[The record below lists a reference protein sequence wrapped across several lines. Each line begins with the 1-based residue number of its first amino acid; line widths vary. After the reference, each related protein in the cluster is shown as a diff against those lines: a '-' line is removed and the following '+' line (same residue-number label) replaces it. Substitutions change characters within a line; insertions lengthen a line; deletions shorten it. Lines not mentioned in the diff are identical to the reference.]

1 MTATSGPSSQR
12 VLTASGVAEQTT
24 IPVWSIRCLRG
35 LAVGA
40 AASAVAMLGGCA
52 IPFAPSD
59 PGRIGVGWESDGSGT
74 TTIWLADCR
83 GEFDPVDGHLAPT
96 SLMVRVVPEVDEEA
110 TPVIAANLSAEDVTA
125 TRSPDG
131 HFWLVPVQGLPPDD
145 LLDVSTPA
153 REDGPWYAVIRL
165 SGTEEP
171 LRRLTGEAATEVIN
185 VTPEQLFSEACQYR

>member
-1 MTATSGPSSQR
+1 M
-12 VLTASGVAEQTT
+12 
-24 IPVWSIRCLRG
+24 RG
-35 LAVGA
+35 LAAGA
-40 AASAVAMLGGCA
+40 TVSAVALLGGCA

-59 PGRIGVGWESDGSGT
+59 PGSIGAGWEADGSGT

-83 GEFDPVDGHLAPT
+83 GEFDPVDGHLGPA

-110 TPVIAANLSAEDVTA
+110 APVIAANLKAEDVTA

-131 HFWLVPVQGLPPDD
+131 QFWLVPVQDLPPGD

-165 SGTEEP
+165 SGAEEP
-171 LRRLTGEAATEVIN
+171 LSRLTGDAATEVVE
-185 VTPEQLFSEACQYR
+185 VTPEQLYSEACQYR